1 MLADLKKSCLG
12 PKDAAALGLKY
23 SENEGHPGYAIP
35 YLALD
40 GKAMDHHF
48 RVRYLGA
55 QDELQKDAKGR
66 PIRYTQPKGSAP
78 RFYYAHIGGLEWKKV
93 AADSKVTLYLT
104 EGEKKAAAGC
114 KLGVPCIGLGGV
126 FNWLTDGHAIDD
138 FNRFEWSG
146 RTVKIVFDSD
156 IRYKTSVQ
164 TALKRLAD
172 ELIKR
177 GAIPYEVELPTL
189 RGASKTGLDDFL
201 AHHGG
206 GAKALARF
214 RALPEKPLLIPQG
227 FTSMEIT
234 TMKLA
239 EPNWVVQGL
248 IPVGLSVLA
257 GKPKTGKSWL
267 MLDLSLAVAAGGK
280 VLGAYEAKRG
290 DVLHLALEDKPN
302 RLQSRLKRILDG
314 KAAPDKGHFFLQWP
328 RVEEHGLEALRRSLD
343 QHPDT
348 RFVVIDT
355 LAKMRIRPTANGSI
369 YHEDYDAIGLL
380 KTIAD
385 EYAIGMVVVH
395 HLRKATSDDPLD
407 GVSGS
412 TGLTGAVDTTLV
424 LRRERLE
431 TDASLFVT
439 GRDVE
444 EQEIALSMDPR
455 TMQWKAL
462 GRADDYR
469 MGQERR
475 QILDALAKLGRPM
488 GPSEIA
494 ALINKK
500 RPAVQRLMLAMTQQG
515 QLQWIP
521 GGKYELKK
529 EGGHE
534 KL

>member
-1 MLADLKKSCLG
+1 
-12 PKDAAALGLKY
+12 
-23 SENEGHPGYAIP
+23 
-35 YLALD
+35 
-40 GKAMDHHF
+40 
-48 RVRYLGA
+48 
-55 QDELQKDAKGR
+55 
-66 PIRYTQPKGSAP
+66 
-78 RFYYAHIGGLEWKKV
+78 
-93 AADSKVTLYLT
+93 
-104 EGEKKAAAGC
+104 
-114 KLGVPCIGLGGV
+114 
-126 FNWLTDGHAIDD
+126 
-138 FNRFEWSG
+138 
-146 RTVKIVFDSD
+146 
-156 IRYKTSVQ
+156 
-164 TALKRLAD
+164 
-172 ELIKR
+172 
-177 GAIPYEVELPTL
+177 
-189 RGASKTGLDDFL
+189 
-201 AHHGG
+201 
-206 GAKALARF
+206 
-214 RALPEKPLLIPQG
+214 
-227 FTSMEIT
+227 MEIT